1 MHQYL
6 YAQRTVHS
14 TIALPELSASSSG
27 EAEFRISRLAQPIR
41 PTAPLHWDRAMTIA
55 QQPGD
60 PRCARVRDA
69 FALSFPGSAEVWIPA
84 PGDVQVWQH
93 PDASAESIRHVLLD
107 HVMPRV
113 LAEAGAL
120 VLHGS
125 AAVTPRG
132 ACVVLLADSGSGKST
147 LASAIALAGGELLT
161 DDCFHLSRQGAQSV
175 VIPTYSGLRLWPDSL
190 QALFGADGARSEPMA
205 HNSAKRR
212 LSSPPGRG
220 TSLGSGSTPVD
231 AIFVLEPHTDVTG
244 ILATPLGPSS
254 ACMALVRNSFRLDL
268 GSHTA
273 AHAALAESA
282 RVIDAMPV
290 LSLRYRRDYEMLPA
304 LISQLE
310 QIALAARAPT
320 AISAEGR
327 FAASESDLAEA

>member
-6 YAQRTVHS
+6 YAQRSVHS
-14 TIALPELSASSSG
+14 TIALPELSVSSSL
-27 EAEFRISRLAQPIR
+27 EPDFRISRIDAPVT
-41 PTAPLHWDRAMTIA
+41 PTAPLHWDRALTIA
-55 QQPGD
+55 PQPGD
-60 PRCARVRDA
+60 PRCARVGDA
-69 FALSFPGSAEVWIPA
+69 FALSFPGTAEVWIPA

-113 LAEAGAL
+113 LADAGAL

-125 AAVTPRG
+125 AAVTLRG

-161 DDCFHLSRQGAQSV
+161 DDCFHLSRQGAQPV

-190 QALFGADGARSEPMA
+190 QALFGADGARSEPMS

-212 LSSPPGRG
+212 LSSPPGGRP
-220 TSLGSGSTPVD
+220 SLVSAPVD
-231 AIFVLEPHTDVTG
+231 AIFVLEPASDATG

-273 AHAALAESA
+273 AHAALAETA
-282 RVIDAMPV
+282 RVIDSMPV
-290 LSLRYRRDYEMLPA
+290 LSLRYRRDYAMLPA
-304 LISQLE
+304 LIEQLE
-310 QIALAARAPT
+310 QIALAARGRTPLPT
-320 AISAEGR
+320 QAVPT
-327 FAASESDLAEA
+327 ASESDFAEA

>member
-6 YAQRTVHS
+6 YAQRSVQS
-14 TIALPELSASSSG
+14 TIALPELPGSSSL
-27 EAEFRISRLAQPIR
+27 EAGFRISRLAEPVKT
-41 PTAPLHWDRAMTIA
+41 TAPLHWDRALTIA
-55 QQPGD
+55 PQPGD
-60 PRCARVRDA
+60 PRCARVGEA
-69 FALSFPGSAEVWIPA
+69 FALSFPGTAEVWIPA

-107 HVMPRV
+107 QIMPRV
-113 LAEAGAL
+113 LADAGAL

-125 AAVTPRG
+125 AAVTPNG

-161 DDCFHLSRQGAQSV
+161 DDCFHLSRQGTQSV

-190 QALFGADGARSEPMA
+190 QALFGADGARSEPMS

-212 LSSPPGRG
+212 MSSPAGGRP
-220 TSLGSGSTPVD
+220 SPASGSTPVD
-231 AIFVLEPHTDVTG
+231 AIFVLEPGSDAIG
-244 ILATPLGPSS
+244 ILATPLNPSE

-268 GSHTA
+268 GGHKA

-282 RVIDAMPV
+282 HVIDAMPV

-310 QIALAARAPT
+310 RIALAARAST
-320 AISAEGR
+320 GNSGHGR
-327 FAASESDLAEA
+327 PAANESDFSCI